1 MYFLMILA
9 YLYGSIPF
17 SVIIPRLRGVD
28 VLSAGSKNPG
38 FTNVL
43 RVGGVRLGLVCL
55 ILDMSKG
62 FLPTLIASLMQLELL
77 GSAFSM
83 QCLAG
88 FIGVLGHCYSPF
100 LKMKGGKGVAAA
112 GGFIFALNY
121 VIGLILIAT
130 LILTIV
136 ITKYMSVGSM
146 VAAALFPI
154 IVYFF
159 YGDASYSIVPAIY
172 TLFIIFKHRSNISR
186 LIRGTE
192 NKFTLG
198 KKNGIK

>member
-1 MYFLMILA
+1 MNVFIPILIA

-17 SVIIPRLRGVD
+17 SVMIPKLHGIH
-28 VLSAGSKNPG
+28 VLKSGSKNPG

-43 RVGGVRLGLVCL
+43 RVGGVKLGFLCL

-62 FLPTLIASLMQLELL
+62 FLPTLIAAKMGWEFF

-112 GGFIFALNY
+112 GGFIFALNC
-121 VIGLILIAT
+121 VIALILLFS
-130 LILTIV
+130 LILSIV
-136 ITKYMSVGSM
+136 ITRYMSVGSM
-146 VAAALFPI
+146 IAALLFPVV
-154 IVYFF
+154 VYFL
-159 YGDASYSIVPAIY
+159 YGNPSYCIVPSLY
-172 TLFIIFKHRSNISR
+172 SLFIIFKHRTNISR
-186 LIRGTE
+186 LIKGTE
-192 NKFTLG
+192 NKFTLKKIG
-198 KKNGIK
+198 K

>member
-1 MYFLMILA
+1 MILA

>member
-1 MYFLMILA
+1 MILA

-192 NKFTLG
+192 NKFTLR